1 MYHKHFGFSIKP
13 FQINTDPRFLW
24 LGENHKEALSVLRY
38 GVQENLSFL
47 LLTGDVGTGKTT
59 LVNSLLESLDTNVLV
74 ARIPDPALDLI
85 DFINIL
91 SRRFG
96 MNETF
101 KSRGPFIA
109 RFEEFLTKQHYSGK
123 NVLLIIDEAQ
133 RLTHDLLE
141 EIRALSNL
149 EKPHAKLL
157 NVFFVGQDEFN
168 DMLLDSRSRAIR
180 QRISLSYHLEPL
192 TRKETGE
199 YIQHRQIIAGGR
211 KNLFQKKAVDG
222 IYEFSGGFPRLINI
236 ICDNCLL
243 TAYAENKTIVT
254 ESIAR
259 QCAREL
265 GIRSFAQKPEETRNQ
280 VQPPGFEKQSKPA
293 GLAHKPRR
301 GKKALTAVVML
312 FFLIICGY
320 AAYLWL
326 PASAEWLSVFHA
338 EDMIKGQENRAE
350 STGIPPTES
359 GNTAPQIPDKPA
371 PEPEPDT
378 QKQATQPEAESKLQ
392 ADQLIAEQKP
402 QGNTNNN
409 EENKTVAPE
418 PETEKTSRADAASQH
433 APEKL
438 LIYFPYDAYGLNSNS
453 LETLDKAKLLLRNNP
468 DLKAIVRGYTDSL
481 GDLEYNLQLSQL
493 RANIVRSYLTGDGV
507 DPEQIE
513 SRGLGPQ
520 NQVSENQ
527 TPQQRAK
534 NRRVEIVFD
543 YNSQ

>member
-24 LGENHKEALSVLRY
+24 LGEKHKEALSVLRY

-59 LVNSLLESLDTNVLV
+59 LVNSLLESLDSNVLV
-74 ARIPDPALDLI
+74 ARIPDPALDLM

-96 MNETF
+96 INETF

-109 RFEEFLTKQHYSGK
+109 RFEEFLTKQHYSGN

-133 RLTHDLLE
+133 RLSYELLE

-157 NVFFVGQDEFN
+157 NVFFVGQEEFN

-199 YIQHRQIIAGGR
+199 YIRHRQIVAGAH
-211 KNLFQKKAVDG
+211 KNLFPKKAVDV
-222 IYEFSGGFPRLINI
+222 IYEFSRGFPRLVNI

-243 TAYAENKTIVT
+243 TAYAENKATVT

-259 QCAREL
+259 ECARDME
-265 GIRSFAQKPEETRNQ
+265 IRSFAHAQDSEKTRKQ
-280 VQPPGFEKQSKPA
+280 IQSPDFEKQSKPA
-293 GLAHKPRR
+293 GRVRKSRR
-301 GKKALTAVVML
+301 GKKTMAAVLVL
-312 FFLIICGY
+312 FFLIICAY

-326 PASAEWLSVFHA
+326 PASEKWLSVFHA
-338 EDMIKGQENRAE
+338 DDMIKGQENRTAANGN
-350 STGIPPTES
+350 SPPES
-359 GNTAPQIPDKPA
+359 GNTTPETPDKPD
-371 PEPEPDT
+371 PEPDT
-378 QKQATQPEAESKLQ
+378 QSKTTQPETKSKVQAE
-392 ADQLIAEQKP
+392 QLLAKQKP
-402 QGNTNNN
+402 QSNTDNTGD
-409 EENKTVAPE
+409 NKTVAAE
-418 PETEKTSRADAASQH
+418 PEKPSGADDAKRQ

-438 LIYFPYDAYGLNSNS
+438 VIYFPHDAYGLSS
-453 LETLDKAKLLLRNNP
+453 TSFETLDQAKQLLRQDP
-468 DLKAIVRGYTDSL
+468 ELKAEVMGYTDSM
-481 GDLEYNLQLSQL
+481 GDADYNRHLSQL
-493 RANIVRSYLTGDGV
+493 RANIVSRYLTGDGV
-507 DPEQIE
+507 EPEQVE
-513 SRGLGPQ
+513 PKGLGPLPGW
-520 NQVSENQ
+520 SRNQ
-527 TPQQRAK
+527 TPEKRAR

-543 YNSQ
+543 YKSQ